1 MPKKSEKNLEAP
13 PTLAAASG
21 LEAARSS
28 RPPVIRMVRIHE
40 LLTSGKYPNCSSLA
54 REFEVSSKTIQR
66 DIDFMR
72 DQLAL
77 PIEYDG
83 PRHGYFYARAVAQ
96 FPMITVSEGELVALL
111 VAQKAVEQYR
121 GTSFEKPLHAAF
133 EKLVASLGNEA
144 SVSLHELSEAV
155 SFRSAG
161 VPKSQIEVFELL
173 AEAVM
178 AGRVVEFEYLSLRAR
193 TSERRRVEP
202 YHLACI
208 SNQWYLIAN
217 DLARKSLR
225 TFALTRIEKAR
236 DLGTAFERPADFS
249 AAKMLADSFSAFEAG
264 KPETVRIRFDDFAA
278 RLVAER
284 QWHKSQ
290 KLRRVA
296 GGGAELTMEVGI
308 APDLE
313 SWILGWGGHAEV
325 LEPAALREKIAREVQ
340 AMTAT
345 YAGGRRSLG
354 AEEVARDRNP
364 PREAVAEAEAK
375 GTGGRRSL
383 GAGEEVA
390 RDRNPPEEAMG
401 EAETKGTGGR
411 RSLGAMPPGGAHS
424 ARRHPAHHPPLERHN
439 ESIIVLVTVCT
450 HHRKSLLAN
459 QNAFDLLRSAWERA
473 DSWHVGRFVLMPDH
487 LHLFCSPAERPG
499 SPLKRW
505 VRVWK
510 ADVSRRWPSV
520 DEQPIWQN
528 DFWGRQLRRD
538 EHYAERW
545 NYVLENPVRARLC
558 PTAEDWP
565 WKGELHELRW

>member
-354 AEEVARDRNP
+354 A
-364 PREAVAEAEAK
+364 
-375 GTGGRRSL
+375 
-383 GAGEEVA
+383 
-390 RDRNPPEEAMG
+390 
-401 EAETKGTGGR
+401 
-411 RSLGAMPPGGAHS
+411 MPPGGAHS

>member
-1 MPKKSEKNLEAP
+1 MPKKARKNLDDAP
-13 PTLAAASG
+13 RASGGFAAA
-21 LEAARSS
+21 RTT
-28 RPPVIRMVRIHE
+28 RPPVVRMIRIHE
-40 LLTSGKYPNCSSLA
+40 LLTAGKYPNCSSLG

-66 DIDFMR
+66 DFEFMR

-83 PRHGYFYARAVAQ
+83 PRHGYYYAHAVAQ

-178 AGRVVEFEYLSLRAR
+178 ASRTVEFDYLSLRAK

-217 DLARKSLR
+217 DLARNSLR
-225 TFALTRIEKAR
+225 TFSLTRIEKAR
-236 DLGTAFERPADFS
+236 DLKIAFERPADFS
-249 AAKMLADSFSAFEAG
+249 AAKMLAGSFSAFEAG
-264 KPETVRIRFDDFAA
+264 KTEAVRIRFDEFAA

-290 KLRRVA
+290 KLRKLD
-296 GGGAELTMEVGI
+296 GGGAELTMQVGV

-313 SWILGWGGHAEV
+313 AWILGWGGHAEV
-325 LEPAALREKIAREVQ
+325 LEPEALREKMASEVQ
-340 AMTAT
+340 AMAAA
-345 YAGGRRSLG
+345 YGRGELGGGGCESGGRWTG
-354 AEEVARDRNP
+354 ATETPSGRDR
-364 PREAVAEAEAK
+364 R
-375 GTGGRRSL
+375 T
-383 GAGEEVA
+383 
-390 RDRNPPEEAMG
+390 
-401 EAETKGTGGR
+401 
-411 RSLGAMPPGGAHS
+411 
-424 ARRHPAHHPPLERHN
+424 PAHHVPAERHN
-439 ESIIVLVTVCT
+439 EPIILMVTVCT
-450 HHRKSLLAN
+450 KDRKPLLAN
-459 QNAFDLLRSAWERA
+459 QVALDLLSEAWRRA

-487 LHLFCSPAERPG
+487 LHLFCSPAEFPARAVDQWIR
-499 SPLKRW
+499 L
-505 VRVWK
+505 WK
-510 ADVSRRWPSV
+510 ADVSRKWPRKA
-520 DEQPIWQN
+520 DQPIWQA
-528 DFWGRQLRRD
+528 DFWDRQLRKD
-538 EHYAERW
+538 EHYSERW
-545 NYVLENPVRARLC
+545 NYVWENPVRAGLC
-558 PTAEDWP
+558 GRPDDWK
-565 WKGELHELRW
+565 WQGEIHELRW